1 MANNTRF
8 VPASN
13 ENNSNYDR
21 DIEKAKGFLNIAV
34 EFDDG
39 EVYRLGKKGI
49 PMLESDPVMN
59 YFIML
64 FEENPEMA
72 QQLAD
77 SGKIRFTYTSN
88 NKEKKAASLSFTF

>member
-8 VPASN
+8 VPASTTTAN
-13 ENNSNYDR
+13 EREY
-21 DIEKAKGFLNIAV
+21 EEAKGFLNIAI
-34 EFDDG
+34 EFDNGD
-39 EVYRLGKKGI
+39 VHRLGKKGI

-59 YFIML
+59 YFIAL

-77 SGKIRFTYTSN
+77 SGKLRFTYTSN